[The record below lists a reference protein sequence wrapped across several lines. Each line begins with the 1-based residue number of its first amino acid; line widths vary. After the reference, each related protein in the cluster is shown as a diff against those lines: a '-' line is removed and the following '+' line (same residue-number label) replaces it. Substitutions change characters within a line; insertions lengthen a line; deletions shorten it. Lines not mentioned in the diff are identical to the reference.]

1 MEAIEQNLAYLNEIL
16 RSENWPLLRRNP
28 PCFTSHDAPLQNIRA
43 LMLGHL
49 KDVWSKP

>member
-1 MEAIEQNLAYLNEIL
+1 MEAIEQNLAYLSEIL